1 MSSGRATGHIH
12 QPTIHMSAPTTFQL
26 FLGRNIPINADRLGV
41 TRYRVRYGSP
51 VVSDSALQAWL
62 RQHVDPQFPG
72 YTLTDALGYWRG
84 EAEDCAVLMICTD
97 NVAGV
102 HRVARSYKDTFFQE
116 AVGLI
121 ELPAM
126 QFI

>member
-26 FLGRNIPINADRLGV
+26 FLGRNIPA
-41 TRYRVRYGSP
+41 YAHASYGSP